1 MIVIAAPMKREAQA
15 VTRSGASAR
24 SLASVTGICVT
35 GVGGTRA
42 PATLGAFLD
51 GRPHVDGVLAVGFA
65 GALQD
70 GLNTGD
76 LVAARRLL
84 TAGGGDPIE
93 CDRGL
98 LRAAEAALERSGA
111 RWRTGD
117 TLTVEAALG
126 TAGEK
131 RSHGRQTG
139 ALVVTMEDYWLAREC
154 ARRGVPFLSVRSVL
168 DVAAQELPPFVADL
182 GDKGFLIQAAR
193 VALGLAAQP
202 RHFPAVARLGGQV
215 GRARRSLAPFVV
227 SFLEEAFLE
236 EVDSR
241 PRAAAVGAG
250 SGPRR

>member
-1 MIVIAAPMKREAQA
+1 MIVIAAPMKREAPA

-24 SLASVTGICVT
+24 ALAPVPEVCVT

-42 PATLGAFLD
+42 SATLGAFLD
-51 GRPHVDGVLAVGFA
+51 GRTHVDGVLAVGFA

-70 GLNTGD
+70 GLDTGD
-76 LVAARRLL
+76 LVAATRLL
-84 TAGGGDPIE
+84 TDGGGDPIE

-117 TLTVEAALG
+117 TLTVGSALR

-139 ALVVTMEDYWLAREC
+139 ALAVTMEDYWLAREC

-168 DVAAQELPPFVADL
+168 DVATQELPPFVADL
-182 GDKGFLIQAAR
+182 GDRGLLVQATR
-193 VALGLAAQP
+193 VALGLAARP
-202 RHFPAVARLGGQV
+202 RHFPAVARLRGQV
-215 GRARRSLAPFVV
+215 RRAGSSLAPFVM
-227 SFLEEAFLE
+227 SFLEGAFPEEA
-236 EVDSR
+236 DSR
-241 PRAAAVGAG
+241 PRSAAVGAG
-250 SGPRR
+250 SGPRG